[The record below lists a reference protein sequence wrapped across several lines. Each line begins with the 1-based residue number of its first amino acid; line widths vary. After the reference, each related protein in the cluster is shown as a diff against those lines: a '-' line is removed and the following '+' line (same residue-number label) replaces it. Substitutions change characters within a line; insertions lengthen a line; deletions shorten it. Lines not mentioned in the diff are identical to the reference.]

1 MGSLSKC
8 KGCYG
13 VLSNQIRYEE
23 LMWYYSVFHKMSEN
37 ITVAST
43 VVHDERMAPAEIDRC
58 LNSTF
63 KLQSSKTMTNLM
75 NRNDVLL
82 PTMVS
87 ATST

>member
-1 MGSLSKC
+1 
-8 KGCYG
+8 
-13 VLSNQIRYEE
+13 
-23 LMWYYSVFHKMSEN
+23 
-37 ITVAST
+37 
-43 VVHDERMAPAEIDRC
+43 

-63 KLQSSKTMTNLM
+63 KLQSSKTMTDQM

>member
-1 MGSLSKC
+1 MGSSSKC

-13 VLSNQIRYEE
+13 VLSNQIRYKE

-58 LNSTF
+58 LNSAF
-63 KLQSSKTMTNLM
+63 KLQSSKTTTDLMTEM
-75 NRNDVLL
+75 MYYSQ
-82 PTMVS
+82 PW
-87 ATST
+87 